1 MAEPTMNDMMAA
13 YAMDAVD
20 HARNAFERDLDY
32 SLGSVE
38 AVEAILDA
46 MYKSMPKGLLG
57 RLFRRGP
64 SEEVL
69 WTFSKMYGGYVGEV
83 LRRAG
88 GGEWYIDEEVVPGQD
103 TLALR
108 KADHRLWPP
117 SKVGKR
123 LTNGP
128 VDNVWHYFQ
137 VVAQD
142 W

>member
-1 MAEPTMNDMMAA
+1 MMAA

-32 SLGSVE
+32 SHKSVE
-38 AVEAILDA
+38 AVEAILD
-46 MYKSMPKGLLG
+46 MIYRSRSKGLFA

-64 SEEVL
+64 SYEVL

-88 GGEWYIDEEVVPGQD
+88 GGQWYIDEHTMPGQK
-103 TLALR
+103 TLGLR
-108 KADHRLWPP
+108 KGGHLLWPP
-117 SKVGKR
+117 SKVEKR

-128 VDNVWHYFQ
+128 EDNVWHYFQ
-137 VVAQD
+137 VVARE